1 MSTLYYPRPKA
12 SDYHVHR
19 VLHDLQERS
28 DIFREFLDRPDEVLA
43 RYELDEEAHQLIKNH
58 DYQGLVARGIHPIIV
73 VALQRRIEWGT
84 SHSASVT
91 PDPASA

>member
-1 MSTLYYPRPKA
+1 MSSLIYPRPKA

-19 VLHDLQERS
+19 VLHDLQERTDVFLEYLDNPDQVLQRY
-28 DIFREFLDRPDEVLA
+28 DIDDDSHR
-43 RYELDEEAHQLIKNH
+43 LIKER

-84 SHSASVT
+84 SHSASA
-91 PDPASA
+91 DEDAAPA